1 MKLASTAKVKQ
12 FENSNKLGT
21 DLMAF
26 WSEMC
31 LTHPGMA
38 RLGSSPELLVR
49 RQQFSSP
56 VSDGQFT
63 YRCSVWKEECGS
75 LLTGP
80 LSDRSRNS
88 TSIAKER

>member
-31 LTHPGMA
+31 LTHPGMVLSQIVA
-38 RLGSSPELLVR
+38 RITGSQTAIL
-49 RQQFSSP
+49 FSS
-56 VSDGQFT
+56 F
-63 YRCSVWKEECGS
+63 
-75 LLTGP
+75 
-80 LSDRSRNS
+80 
-88 TSIAKER
+88 